1 MTAVLQK
8 KKKSPVWQKMK
19 IKVRYGMIWQ
29 VIRKQILRMGI
40 EISPYYLFQEGVEES
55 ALPAIK
61 GLEPDY
67 ITGIFLPED
76 MGLMENNGSGY
87 SPEDFLAFLKAGQ
100 KCIGI
105 KHKGK
110 VAAFMWINFSE
121 LKYKSL
127 QMHLKTNEA
136 YLWNM
141 FTQEDY
147 RGKNLAP
154 YLRYKSYE
162 MLHEMGRD
170 TLYSISEYYNTP
182 AIKFKRKLNAR
193 ILKLSLYI
201 RLFKKFEWNFT
212 LKSFNHDLLY
222 RQRN

>member
-1 MTAVLQK
+1 MTAALQK
-8 KKKSPVWQKMK
+8 NNKRSVMQKVR
-19 IKVRYGMIWQ
+19 IKVRYGMIVQ
-29 VIRKQILRMGI
+29 VIRKQILRLGI
-40 EISPYYLFQEGVEES
+40 EISPFYLFREGVEDS
-55 ALPAIK
+55 TIPAFK

-67 ITGIFLPED
+67 ISGIFLPED

-87 SPEDFLAFLKAGQ
+87 SPEDFLAFFKEGQ

-121 LKYKSL
+121 LKYKSF
-127 QMHLKTNEA
+127 QMQLKSNEA

-162 MLHEMGRD
+162 MLHEMGKD
-170 TLYSISEYYNTP
+170 TLYSISEYFNTP

-212 LKSFNHDLLY
+212 LKSF
-222 RQRN
+222 R